1 MKKNNWPQFSKKE
14 SEIVR
19 KVLLSNKVNY
29 LFGSEGKKFEK
40 NFSHFSN
47 TKYALALANGT
58 LALDLCLRSI
68 GINSGDE
75 VIVTGRTFIASAS
88 CISILG
94 AKPVFVDV
102 DPNSQNL
109 DINLLEPA
117 LTKKTK
123 AIICVHFAG
132 FPCDMP
138 NIIKFAKKNSLF
150 VIEDCAQA
158 HGAMINDKSVG
169 SFGDINAWSF
179 CNDKIMTTGG
189 EGGMITTNNK
199 KLYESAAAFNNHG
212 KNLKKYNSLSN
223 MSIKSFP
230 YIHDNLGLN
239 YRLTEMQSALGNYQ
253 LKKINQWNNLRNRN
267 ANYIIEKVKDLKII
281 ITPKISK
288 KFTHAFYKLYLTINK
303 EFLKRGKSRSQII
316 KSLVDNG
323 VNASFGSSGRVYAE
337 KAFKNVKTIPSGLPI
352 SSHLERNSIM
362 LQVHPTLS
370 IKEIKDISTILRKVL
385 LTYQK

>member
-1 MKKNNWPQFSKKE
+1 
-14 SEIVR
+14 
-19 KVLLSNKVNY
+19 
-29 LFGSEGKKFEK
+29 
-40 NFSHFSN
+40 
-47 TKYALALANGT
+47 
-58 LALDLCLRSI
+58 
-68 GINSGDE
+68 
-75 VIVTGRTFIASAS
+75 
-88 CISILG
+88 
-94 AKPVFVDV
+94 
-102 DPNSQNL
+102 
-109 DINLLEPA
+109 
-117 LTKKTK
+117 
-123 AIICVHFAG
+123 
-132 FPCDMP
+132 
-138 NIIKFAKKNSLF
+138 
-150 VIEDCAQA
+150 
-158 HGAMINDKSVG
+158 
-169 SFGDINAWSF
+169 
-179 CNDKIMTTGG
+179 
-189 EGGMITTNNK
+189 
-199 KLYESAAAFNNHG
+199 
-212 KNLKKYNSLSN
+212 

-230 YIHDNLGLN
+230 HIHDNLGLN

-337 KAFKNVKTIPSGLPI
+337 KAFKNVKTIPRGLPI
-352 SSHLERNSIM
+352 SSHLEENSIM